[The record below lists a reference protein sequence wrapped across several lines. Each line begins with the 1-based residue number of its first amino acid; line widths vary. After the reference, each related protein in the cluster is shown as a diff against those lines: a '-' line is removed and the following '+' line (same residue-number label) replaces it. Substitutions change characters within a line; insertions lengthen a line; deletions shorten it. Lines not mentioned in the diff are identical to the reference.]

1 MTTVLI
7 CDDVAELRSLIRRAL
22 RSEAGIEVVG
32 EAANGE
38 QVIEMAASLRPD
50 VVVLDIQ
57 MPVMDGFQALEGIR
71 RDCPTAKVIM
81 LSGLNASNL
90 EATAMSLGADDY
102 MEKGTYLGSLAEKIR
117 NLAGSG

>member
-7 CDDVAELRSLIRRAL
+7 CDDVAELRSLIKRAL
-22 RSEAGIEVVG
+22 RSETDIEVVG
-32 EAANGE
+32 EAANG
-38 QVIEMAASLRPD
+38 QQAVEMAASLQPD

-71 RDCPTAKVIM
+71 RDCPASKVIM

-102 MEKGTYLGSLAEKIR
+102 MEKGAYLGSLGERIR
-117 NLAGSG
+117 SLTGSG